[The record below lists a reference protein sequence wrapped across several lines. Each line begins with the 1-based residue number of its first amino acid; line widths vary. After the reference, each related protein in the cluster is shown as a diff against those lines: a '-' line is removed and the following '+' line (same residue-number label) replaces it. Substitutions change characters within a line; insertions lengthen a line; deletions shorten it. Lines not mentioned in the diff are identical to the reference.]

1 MWRQL
6 SESLSRSRTNLS
18 YQIKSV
24 FSGEKLVDSD
34 WETLEEILIGADV
47 GVDATTI
54 IVDRLQRQVKEK
66 NVYETEALTQLLKD
80 ELAVELREVEG
91 APDIEELSAPTL
103 VLVVGVNGAGKT
115 TTIAKLA
122 NILKKR
128 AQRVTIVAADTFR
141 AAAIEQ
147 LRVWAERIGVDFI
160 SHERGSDPAA
170 VVYDAVQSMRA
181 GRVDFA
187 LVDTAGRLQT
197 YVNLMEELKK
207 IKRVAQREGGDK
219 LSILTLLVMD
229 ATTGQNGISQ
239 AKLFHEALALDGII
253 LTKVDGTAKG
263 GIVIA
268 VQQQLAIPVVG
279 LGTGEKTDDLMP
291 FSATDFA
298 AALIE

>member
-6 SESLSRSRTNLS
+6 SQSLSRSRTNLS
-18 YQIKSV
+18 YQLKSV

-54 IVDRLQRQVKEK
+54 IVDRLQQMVKEK
-66 NVYETEALTQLLKD
+66 NIYETDALTQLLKD
-80 ELAVELREVEG
+80 ELAAEMREVEG
-91 APDIEELSAPTL
+91 APDIEALDAPTL

-122 NILKKR
+122 NILKQQSKM
-128 AQRVTIVAADTFR
+128 VTIVAADTFR

-147 LRVWAERIGVDFI
+147 LGVWAERIGVDFI
-160 SHERGSDPAA
+160 SHQRGSDPAA
-170 VVYDAVQSMRA
+170 VVYDTVQSMRA
-181 GRVDFA
+181 GRIDFA

-207 IKRVAQREGGDK
+207 IKRVAQREAGDK
-219 LSILTLLVMD
+219 IKIVTFLVMD

-239 AKLFHEALALDGII
+239 AKLFHEALELDGII

-268 VQQQLAIPVVG
+268 VQQQLAIQVVA
-279 LGTGEKTDDLMP
+279 LGTGETTDDLMP

>member
-122 NILKKR
+122 NILKQQT
-128 AQRVTIVAADTFR
+128 QRVTIVAADTFR

-239 AKLFHEALALDGII
+239 AKLFHEALDLDGII

-263 GIVIA
+263 GIVITSKVKIDNLSPA
-268 VQQQLAIPVVG
+268 SRWATRLIF
-279 LGTGEKTDDLMP
+279 
-291 FSATDFA
+291 FSSSIRFT
-298 AALIE
+298 